1 MSELN
6 SNHVFNE
13 NINKMLCGN
22 HILRGVERLTM
33 NCYGKYFDSD
43 AVPAILFKLDNTN
56 FIVIKNHDNG
66 WRSYA
71 GDPFVTDKEPLCPF
85 ELLVFVHRIESAT
98 FCGYTFVDTNNQE
111 IILKIGTD
119 YSNDFYPKC
128 VFAYHPEKMSINNR

>member
-56 FIVIKNHDNG
+56 F
-66 WRSYA
+66 S
-71 GDPFVTDKEPLCPF
+71 
-85 ELLVFVHRIESAT
+85 
-98 FCGYTFVDTNNQE
+98 
-111 IILKIGTD
+111 
-119 YSNDFYPKC
+119 
-128 VFAYHPEKMSINNR
+128 